1 MKCSM
6 QEFYTKAL
14 KYIAYKSA
22 LKNLLNRPDKS
33 ETFALREYERHMLL
47 LLLDHKSNSEISDF
61 NLKIESYFYNSQF
74 FLKYLKKFED

>member
-1 MKCSM
+1 M

-74 FLKYLKKFED
+74 FLKYLKNY

>member
-1 MKCSM
+1 M

-61 NLKIESYFYNSQF
+61 NLKIET
-74 FLKYLKKFED
+74 